1 MITLS
6 NLSMLFGSK
15 LLFDDVNLLLTPGN
29 RYGLVGANGSGKT
42 TFLKILGGQEEPTL
56 GEISISKYTR
66 VGWMQQ
72 DQYRYE
78 NDLILEVVLQGKE
91 DLWKALEEK
100 GTLLRKTNITS
111 EEGMRLAELEE
122 VIADNGGYTAE
133 AFAHE
138 ILVGLG
144 IHEDYHLEPLSVLSG
159 GYKLRVLLAQALFN
173 NPDVLLLDEPT
184 NHLDIMTIAWLEN
197 YLRKDFRGLLLF
209 ISHDHDFLNN
219 LSTHILDID
228 YGEITLYTDHFDRF
242 LLQKEAKKGQ
252 LEAEKATA
260 EKRIAHLKSF
270 VDRFRAKATKA
281 RQAQSKLKQMERIEI
296 PEVQDSSR
304 KSPHFAFKQQRSSG
318 KDVLEVEKISKR
330 FEEKAVLKNVS
341 FKVKRGE
348 KIAILGPNGVGK
360 STLLKILTNHLTAD
374 QGFFGWGYEAH
385 VAYFAQDHHEQ
396 LEGKKN
402 LLEWLEEKAPDE
414 TTQRLRGVLGQML
427 FTQDDAF
434 KTISTLSGGEAARLL
449 IASIMLAQPNVIIL
463 DEPTNHLDLEAREA
477 LADAL
482 NSFAGTVL
490 FVSHDR
496 HFVSKIATRILA
508 LNPQGFKDH
517 PGTFSEYLQKVGDD
531 YLSRE
536 WLKGRD

>member
-6 NLSMLFGSK
+6 NLSMLFGSR

-42 TFLKILGGQEEPTL
+42 TFLKILGGQEEATL
-56 GEISISKYTR
+56 GEISLSKYTR

-72 DQYRYE
+72 DQYKYE

-91 DLWKALEEK
+91 PLWKALEEK
-100 GTLLRKTNITS
+100 GNLIKKNEITP

-122 VIADNGGYTAE
+122 IIADNDGYTAE
-133 AFAHE
+133 AVAHE

-184 NHLDIMTIAWLEN
+184 NHLDIVTIGWLEA
-197 YLRKDFRGLLLF
+197 YLCKDFKGLLLF

-228 YGEITLYTDHFDRF
+228 YGEISLYTGNFDQF
-242 LLQKEAKKGQ
+242 LVQKEAKKEQ
-252 LEAEKATA
+252 IEAEKATA
-260 EKRIAHLKSF
+260 EKRIAHLQSF

-281 RQAQSKLKQMERIEI
+281 RQAQSKLKQIEKI
-296 PEVQDSSR
+296 EVPEIQDSSR
-304 KSPHFAFKQQRSSG
+304 RAPHFAFKQQRPSG

-330 FEEKAVLKNVS
+330 FEENQVLKNVS

-348 KIAILGPNGVGK
+348 KVAILGPNGVGK
-360 STLLKILTNHLTAD
+360 STLLKILTDHLKAD
-374 QGFFGWGYEAH
+374 EGRFVWGYETH
-385 VAYFAQDHHEQ
+385 VSYFAQDHHEQ
-396 LEGKKN
+396 LEGRQN
-402 LLEWLEEKAPDE
+402 LLNWLEEQAPDE
-414 TTQRLRGVLGQML
+414 ITQRLRGALGQML

-434 KTISTLSGGEAARLL
+434 KSISSLSGGEAARLL
-449 IASIMLAQPNVIIL
+449 MASIMLAQPNVIIL

-477 LADAL
+477 LAAAL
-482 NSFAGTVL
+482 HAFPGTVL

-496 HFVSKIATRILA
+496 HFVSKVANRILA
-508 LNPQGFKDH
+508 LSPKGLKDY
-517 PGTFSEYLQKVGDD
+517 PGSFAEYLHKVGDD

-536 WLKGRD
+536 WLKGRG

>member
-1 MITLS
+1 MITIS
-6 NLSMLFGSK
+6 NLSMLFGSR

-42 TFLKILGGQEEPTL
+42 TFLKILGGQEEATL
-56 GEISISKYTR
+56 GEISLSKYTR

-72 DQYRYE
+72 DQYKYE

-91 DLWKALEEK
+91 SLWKALEEK
-100 GTLLRKTNITS
+100 GNLLKKDQITA

-122 VIADNGGYTAE
+122 IIADNEGYTAE
-133 AFAHE
+133 AVAHE
-138 ILVGLG
+138 ILGGLG

-184 NHLDIMTIAWLEN
+184 NHLDIVTIGWLEN
-197 YLRKDFRGLLLF
+197 YLRKDFKGLLLF

-228 YGEITLYTDHFDRF
+228 YGEIILYTGNFDQF
-242 LLQKEAKKGQ
+242 LVQKQAKKEQ
-252 LEAEKATA
+252 IEAEKATA
-260 EKRIAHLKSF
+260 EKRIAHLQSF

-281 RQAQSKLKQMERIEI
+281 RQAQSKLKQIERIEI
-296 PEVQDSSR
+296 PEIQDSSR
-304 KSPHFAFKQQRSSG
+304 RAPHFAFKQQRPSG
-318 KDVLEVEKISKR
+318 KEVLEVEKVSKR
-330 FEEKAVLKNVS
+330 FEENQVLKNVS

-348 KIAILGPNGVGK
+348 KVAILGPNGVGK
-360 STLLKILTNHLTAD
+360 STLLKILTNHLKAD
-374 QGFFGWGYEAH
+374 EGQFIWGYETH
-385 VAYFAQDHHEQ
+385 VSYFAQDHHEQ
-396 LEGKKN
+396 LEGRQT
-402 LLEWLEEKAPDE
+402 LLNWLEEQAPDE
-414 TTQRLRGVLGQML
+414 VTQRLRGALGQML

-434 KTISTLSGGEAARLL
+434 KSISSLSGGEAARLL
-449 IASIMLAQPNVIIL
+449 MASIILAQPNVIVL

-477 LADAL
+477 LASAL
-482 NSFAGTVL
+482 HSFPGTVL

-496 HFVSKIATRILA
+496 HFVSKVANRILA
-508 LNPQGFKDH
+508 LSPKGLKDY
-517 PGTFSEYLQKVGDD
+517 PGNFAEYLHKVGDD

-536 WLKGRD
+536 WLKGRG

>member
-6 NLSMLFGSK
+6 NLSMLFGSR

-42 TFLKILGGQEEPTL
+42 TFLKILGGQEEATL
-56 GEISISKYTR
+56 GEISLSKYTR

-72 DQYRYE
+72 DQYKYE

-91 DLWKALEEK
+91 PLWKALEEK
-100 GTLLRKTNITS
+100 GNLIKKNEITP

-122 VIADNGGYTAE
+122 IIADNDGYTAE
-133 AFAHE
+133 AVAHE

-184 NHLDIMTIAWLEN
+184 NHLDIVTIGWLEA
-197 YLRKDFRGLLLF
+197 YLRKDFKGLLLF
-209 ISHDHDFLNN
+209 ISHDHYFLNN

-228 YGEITLYTDHFDRF
+228 YGEISLYTGNFDQ
-242 LLQKEAKKGQ
+242 LLVQKEAKKEQ
-252 LEAEKATA
+252 IEAEKATA
-260 EKRIAHLKSF
+260 EKRIAHLQSF

-281 RQAQSKLKQMERIEI
+281 RQAQSKLKQIEKI
-296 PEVQDSSR
+296 EVPEIQDSSR
-304 KSPHFAFKQQRSSG
+304 RAPHFAFKQQRPSG

-330 FEEKAVLKNVS
+330 FEENQVLKNVS

-348 KIAILGPNGVGK
+348 KVAILGPNGVGK
-360 STLLKILTNHLTAD
+360 STLLKILTDHLKAD
-374 QGFFGWGYEAH
+374 EGRFVWGYETH
-385 VAYFAQDHHEQ
+385 VSYFAQDHHEQ
-396 LEGKKN
+396 LEGRQN
-402 LLEWLEEKAPDE
+402 LLNWLEEQAPDE
-414 TTQRLRGVLGQML
+414 ITQRLRGALGQML

-434 KTISTLSGGEAARLL
+434 KSISSLSGGEAARLL
-449 IASIMLAQPNVIIL
+449 MASIMLAQPNVIIL

-477 LADAL
+477 LAAAL
-482 NSFAGTVL
+482 HAFPGTVL

-496 HFVSKIATRILA
+496 HFVSKVANRILA
-508 LNPQGFKDH
+508 LSPKGLKDY
-517 PGTFSEYLQKVGDD
+517 PGSFAEYLHKVGDD

-536 WLKGRD
+536 WLKGRG

>member
-1 MITLS
+1 MITIS
-6 NLSMLFGSK
+6 NLSMLFGSR

-42 TFLKILGGQEEPTL
+42 TFLKILGGQEEATL
-56 GEISISKYTR
+56 GEISLSKYTR

-72 DQYRYE
+72 DQYKYE

-91 DLWKALEEK
+91 SLWKALEEK
-100 GTLLRKTNITS
+100 GNLLKKDQITA

-122 VIADNGGYTAE
+122 IIADNEGYTAE
-133 AFAHE
+133 AVAHE
-138 ILVGLG
+138 ILGGLG

-184 NHLDIMTIAWLEN
+184 NHLDIVTIGWLEN
-197 YLRKDFRGLLLF
+197 YLRKDFKGLLLF

-228 YGEITLYTDHFDRF
+228 YGEIIFYTGNFDQF
-242 LLQKEAKKGQ
+242 LVQKQAKKEQ
-252 LEAEKATA
+252 IEAEKATA
-260 EKRIAHLKSF
+260 EKRIAHLQSF

-281 RQAQSKLKQMERIEI
+281 RQAQSKLKQIERIEI
-296 PEVQDSSR
+296 PEIQDSSR
-304 KSPHFAFKQQRSSG
+304 RAPHFAFKQQRPSG
-318 KDVLEVEKISKR
+318 KEVLEVEKVSKR
-330 FEEKAVLKNVS
+330 FEENQVLKNVS

-348 KIAILGPNGVGK
+348 KVAILGPNGVGK
-360 STLLKILTNHLTAD
+360 STLLKILTNHLKAD
-374 QGFFGWGYEAH
+374 EGQFIWGYETH
-385 VAYFAQDHHEQ
+385 VSYFAQDHHEQ
-396 LEGKKN
+396 LEGRQT
-402 LLEWLEEKAPDE
+402 LLNWLEEQAPDE
-414 TTQRLRGVLGQML
+414 VTQRLRGALGQML

-434 KTISTLSGGEAARLL
+434 KSISSLSGGEAARLL
-449 IASIMLAQPNVIIL
+449 MASIILAQPNVIVL

-477 LADAL
+477 LASAL
-482 NSFAGTVL
+482 HSFPGTVL

-496 HFVSKIATRILA
+496 HFVSKVANRILA
-508 LNPQGFKDH
+508 LSPKGLKDY
-517 PGTFSEYLQKVGDD
+517 PGNFAEYLHKVGDD

-536 WLKGRD
+536 WLKGRG